1 MAVMILEVFALM
13 NTVLVGA
20 YMLTPSSAT
29 VGHGGFGNSLSP
41 AQALIRNL
49 EGQSL
54 VSAPTSWFLVGCLW
68 VWRGRVKSRWTKLG
82 FDSQVFDLFVR
93 MRGGKTR
100 LKIMAALS
108 APKDRLQLAQEL
120 GLDWKAIDYQ
130 VRRLN
135 KQEFVREQSAYG
147 KVKVYEL
154 TETGKQLLLLFE
166 DDGEGA

>member
-1 MAVMILEVFALM
+1 
-13 NTVLVGA
+13 
-20 YMLTPSSAT
+20 
-29 VGHGGFGNSLSP
+29 
-41 AQALIRNL
+41 
-49 EGQSL
+49 
-54 VSAPTSWFLVGCLW
+54 
-68 VWRGRVKSRWTKLG
+68 
-82 FDSQVFDLFVR
+82 
-93 MRGGKTR
+93 
-100 LKIMAALS
+100 MAALS